1 MESIYYVVSWAC
13 HRRCKHCYEERFRPY
28 NAEEMKGVLAEA
40 VAAFPRI
47 VDALPERLVYRDRT
61 APNAD
66 GSLPEKVGRVILS
79 GGESLLDPIRENV
92 TYKVIER
99 LQARYRDNGGVKI
112 VVQTTGDLV
121 TPRILDDLLER
132 GIWMLSCAGLDDFHV
147 NIDPERLQ
155 DELTR
160 LFESRGM
167 AVSGLAAQNRNWLD
181 ETGPLFSFFGATP
194 DAWIGKIWPRGRA
207 WTNGLSTATLDDN
220 FCGRWSGG
228 LDFLRHGY
236 SGAEVSIEPNGDV
249 YPCCMKTKM
258 PIGNLQQ
265 DTLIEI
271 LDSLAG
277 DPAFQAIS
285 AGTPD
290 RMGLAD
296 GWSVEK
302 FRAKSATTTPTG
314 KPYANLCI
322 GCDRFHE
329 EVLAPRL
336 AAAAERRRVA
346 RMAAAQ

>member
-28 NAEEMKGVLAEA
+28 NAAEMKGVLAEA
-40 VAAFPRI
+40 VASFPRI
-47 VDALPERLVYRDRT
+47 VDALPERMRYLDRNSP
-61 APNAD
+61 AAD
-66 GSLPEKVGRVILS
+66 GTLPEKKSRIILS

-92 TYKVIER
+92 TYKVVER
-99 LQARYRDNGGVKI
+99 LQARYAGQGGVNI

-147 NIDPERLQ
+147 NLDPERVK

-167 AVSGLAAQNRNWLD
+167 KQSGLATQDRKWLD
-181 ETGPLFSFFGATP
+181 EPGPNFSFFGATP

-207 WTNGLSTATLDDN
+207 WANGLSRATLDDN
-220 FCGRWSGG
+220 FCARWSGG
-228 LDFLRHGY
+228 IDFLRYGY

-258 PIGNLQQ
+258 PIGNLTE
-265 DTLIEI
+265 DTLVDI
-271 LDSLAG
+271 LDSLAQ

-285 AGTPD
+285 RGAPD
-290 RMGLAD
+290 EMGLSD
-296 GWSVEK
+296 GWSPETFREK
-302 FRAKSATTTPTG
+302 SKTVTPQG
-314 KPYANLCI
+314 EPYANLCI

-329 EVLAPRL
+329 EVLGPRI
-336 AAAAERRRVA
+336 AAVRERRRVRRLENA
-346 RMAAAQ
+346 V

>member
-28 NAEEMKGVLAEA
+28 NESEMKGVLAEA
-40 VAAFPRI
+40 VAAYPRI
-47 VDALPERLVYRDRT
+47 VDALPARMTYRDRDDP
-61 APNAD
+61 A
-66 GSLPEKVGRVILS
+66 LPEKTGRIILS

-99 LQARYRDNGGVKI
+99 LQARYRHNGGIKI

-121 TPRILDDLLER
+121 TPQILDDLLER

-147 NIDPERLQ
+147 NLDPEKLK
-155 DELTR
+155 DELSR

-167 AVSGLAAQNRNWLD
+167 TPSGLSTQSRKWLD
-181 ETGPLFSFFGATP
+181 EDGPTYNFFGATP

-207 WTNGLSTATLDDN
+207 WANGLSKATLDDN

-228 LDFLRHGY
+228 LDFLRYGY
-236 SGAEVSIEPNGDV
+236 SGSEVSVEPNGDV
-249 YPCCMKTKM
+249 YPCCMKTKL
-258 PIGNLQQ
+258 PIGNLTQ

-271 LDSLAG
+271 LDSLSS

-290 RMGLAD
+290 KMGLAD
-296 GWSVEK
+296 GWSQET
-302 FRAKSATTTPTG
+302 FRLKSQTTTPKG
-314 KPYANLCI
+314 APYANLCI

-336 AAAAERRRVA
+336 AAAAQRRR
-346 RMAAAQ
+346 AAKLVFAK

>member
-13 HRRCKHCYEERFRPY
+13 HRRCKHCYEDRFRPY
-28 NAEEMKGVLAEA
+28 NAREMKGVLAEA

-47 VDALPERLVYRDRT
+47 VDALPERMVYRDRDDP
-61 APNAD
+61 A
-66 GSLPEKVGRVILS
+66 LPEKTGRIILS

-99 LQARYRDNGGVKI
+99 LQARYRNNGGIKI

-121 TPRILDDLLER
+121 TPQILDDLLER

-147 NIDPERLQ
+147 NIEPEKLKE
-155 DELTR
+155 DLAR

-167 AVSGLAAQNRNWLD
+167 TASGLATQNRKWLD
-181 ETGPLFSFFGATP
+181 ETGPSYSFFGATP

-207 WTNGLSTATLDDN
+207 WANGLSKATIDDN

-228 LDFLRHGY
+228 LDFLRYGY
-236 SGAEVSIEPNGDV
+236 SGSEVSIEPNGDV
-249 YPCCMKTKM
+249 YPCCMKTKL
-258 PIGNLQQ
+258 PIGNLTQ

-271 LDSLAG
+271 LDSLAS

-290 RMGLAD
+290 KMGVAD
-296 GWSVEK
+296 GWSPET
-302 FRAKSATTTPTG
+302 FRLKSQTTTPQG
-314 KPYANLCI
+314 APYANLCI
-322 GCDRFHE
+322 GCDRFHD

-336 AAAAERRRVA
+336 AAAAERRR
-346 RMAAAQ
+346 AAKMECAK